1 MNTNPVHSSEGM
13 ILPTN
18 HPPPPGYGAAGT
30 NRRER
35 NSGTKITKAFRV
47 FGVFR
52 GQIAYLQALA
62 WNRHHPAGFRG
73 YNSIRDVRAIRGSPL
88 LVLS

>member
-1 MNTNPVHSSEGM
+1 LALLFQINHEWTLMNMNPVHSSEGM

-35 NSGTKITKAFRV
+35 NSGTKITKPLS
-47 FGVFR
+47 GV
-52 GQIAYLQALA
+52 
-62 WNRHHPAGFRG
+62 
-73 YNSIRDVRAIRGSPL
+73 
-88 LVLS
+88 

>member
-1 MNTNPVHSSEGM
+1 MNTNEHESVHSSEGM

-18 HPPPPGYGAAGT
+18 HT

-35 NSGTKITKAFRV
+35 NSGAKITKAFRV

-62 WNRHHPAGFRG
+62 WNRHHPESFRG

-88 LVLS
+88 LVVS